1 MDEDQYQT
9 IRTSLQIIELL
20 LSAIIGILLS
30 RIGDWQAHPI
40 EQRSNHE

>member
-20 LSAIIGILLS
+20 LSAINYILLF
-30 RIGDWQAHPI
+30 D
-40 EQRSNHE
+40 

>member
-20 LSAIIGILLS
+20 LSAIIGILLY
-30 RIGDWQAHPI
+30 D
-40 EQRSNHE
+40 

>member
-20 LSAIIGILLS
+20 LSAIIGILLF
-30 RIGDWQAHPI
+30 D
-40 EQRSNHE
+40 

>member
-20 LSAIIGILLS
+20 LSAIIGIYYS
-30 RIGDWQAHPI
+30 IKPNR
-40 EQRSNHE
+40 

>member
-20 LSAIIGILLS
+20 LSTIIGILLF
-30 RIGDWQAHPI
+30 D
-40 EQRSNHE
+40 